1 MKKLFVGLF
10 LAASSLPVGFIAGA
24 LAFQYVLG
32 TGWPGAIQIAAKV
45 AASLLGLGLF
55 VFMGGWLRR
64 SKPPNLPRTVRA
76 GGRNDH
82 KRILPLVSAFVP
94 TVFAANKQQNGSY
107 DTALMI
113 AVITSLIVLAYAGNR
128 WRLWYWGFRI
138 GDASGSDF
146 VSAMKWSLIAAV
158 VVIASF
164 SVAGLF
170 K

>member
-1 MKKLFVGLF
+1 M
-10 LAASSLPVGFIAGA
+10 
-24 LAFQYVLG
+24 
-32 TGWPGAIQIAAKV
+32 
-45 AASLLGLGLF
+45 
-55 VFMGGWLRR
+55 MM
-64 SKPPNLPRTVRA
+64 
-76 GGRNDH
+76 
-82 KRILPLVSAFVP
+82 KRILPLLSGFVP
-94 TVFAANKQQNGSY
+94 TAFAATKQQNSSY

-113 AVITSLIVLAYAGNR
+113 AIGLSLASLAYAGNR

-146 VSAMKWSLIAAV
+146 MLALKWSAIAAV

>member
-1 MKKLFVGLF
+1 MT
-10 LAASSLPVGFIAGA
+10 I
-24 LAFQYVLG
+24 
-32 TGWPGAIQIAAKV
+32 
-45 AASLLGLGLF
+45 
-55 VFMGGWLRR
+55 
-64 SKPPNLPRTVRA
+64 
-76 GGRNDH
+76 

-128 WRLWYWGFRI
+128 WHLWYWGFRI